1 MVNFKNCKQSADKQT
16 KKLPQQTKKT
26 VPFGHLHT
34 YLRMQNLPKFK
45 FWPFKIGTPSNQ
57 LILNIDLEH
66 CTFSFLLNNECIVT
80 MLFRSPMHNA
90 YPFLIMVPKETLVL
104 FAYYLLLKLRAR
116 CLVSSDLTLAFMMH
130 TDQQLLSSQM
140 F

>member
-1 MVNFKNCKQSADKQT
+1 
-16 KKLPQQTKKT
+16 
-26 VPFGHLHT
+26 
-34 YLRMQNLPKFK
+34 
-45 FWPFKIGTPSNQ
+45 
-57 LILNIDLEH
+57 
-66 CTFSFLLNNECIVT
+66 
-80 MLFRSPMHNA
+80 MHNA